1 MSRALIRQPWLSPMI
16 AVRYAASVIQSLA
29 RGAAVRH
36 SSTKNS
42 SPKRTKVTTRQQLDK
57 YVAAMNTN
65 NTNALN
71 GYADWC
77 ATRIEAYQRM
87 RLCRRRYRYRM
98 FGVYQLA
105 TLQIQNMW
113 RHCLQKRELF
123 HRFASVMRY
132 MKSHCSETLR
142 DAAATIIQ
150 DRWRRYTNA
159 RIYQYYRHLIRFRLV
174 GDPRALLRAINPA
187 EARLLEKA
195 TSTHVRFRLGGSTFP
210 PTLFYKVFIHG
221 PLCDVGAFAPR
232 DYSEYRPITTCSTLH
247 AEYRSIR
254 INEIRVGASYFGVKY
269 DTGPSGTN
277 NWYRRYENNDWRPIT
292 AQTLADEFQVPPT
305 GLFVKRRRRCS
316 DHFHYSRLVRA
327 QDRAKQAKERK
338 LRWLKTM
345 YKIGLAKERCY
356 GETRASKFVEAPKPA
371 DESEYQPPC
380 FDIELKDDIDEL
392 LTWTRDLDYDAYL
405 RNWASLATSGPAA
418 SHSL

>member
-1 MSRALIRQPWLSPMI
+1 MI
-16 AVRYAASVIQSLA
+16 AVRCAATILQSFA

-36 SSTKNS
+36 SSTRYS
-42 SPKRTKVTTRQQLDK
+42 LPKHKKVSTRQQLDK
-57 YVAAMNTN
+57 YVAAINEK

-87 RLCRRRYRYRM
+87 RICRRRYRYLI
-98 FGVYQLA
+98 FGVYQIA
-105 TLQIQNMW
+105 TIQIQSMW
-113 RHCLQKRELF
+113 RHCLQQRDLF
-123 HRFASVMRY
+123 HRFSSVIRH
-132 MKSHCSETLR
+132 MKYHSFATLR
-142 DAAATIIQ
+142 DTAAAIIQ
-150 DRWRRYTNA
+150 GRWRRYTNA
-159 RIYQYYRHLIRFRLV
+159 RIYQYYRHLIRFRLI
-174 GDPRALLRAINPA
+174 GDPRALLRAINPS

-195 TSTHVRFRLGGSTFP
+195 TSTHIRFRLGGTTFP

-232 DYSEYRPITTCSTLH
+232 DYSEYRPITTCNTLPDTS
-247 AEYRSIR
+247 RSIR
-254 INEIRVGASYFGVKY
+254 ISEIRVGASYFGVKY

-292 AQTLADEFQVPPT
+292 AQTLADEFQVPPA
-305 GLFVKRRRRCS
+305 GLFVKRSRHCS

-338 LRWLKTM
+338 LSWLKTM
-345 YKIGLAKERCY
+345 YKVGLAKERCHCDIR
-356 GETRASKFVEAPKPA
+356 EKNIVEAPTPAVEGEHKPG
-371 DESEYQPPC
+371 C
-380 FDIELKDDIDEL
+380 FDIELKDNVDEL
-392 LTWTRDLDYDAYL
+392 LTWSRDLDYDAYL

-418 SHSL
+418 SHSS